1 MTEKNKELRELR
13 LNLSFFVEGKDL
25 DLAEARNKLEERF
38 NRENKTAENEFW
50 DNLELVI
57 EEGEEKRCACGD
69 TFKTEEEEEIGF
81 CGGCR

>member
-13 LNLSFFVEGKDL
+13 LNLSFFVTDCKNL
-25 DLAEARNKLEERF
+25 DEAKRQLEERF